1 MNISNASILL
11 IILVSSTCA
20 FSQQNLFN
28 IPSGDITRKGK
39 FFYQHQI
46 NVYSGDQFESKS
58 HLVYGLGKNWDVGLN
73 LVDLPVS
80 LKKGT
85 SFLSAN
91 DAAGVYPF
99 YPLLMATAQK
109 QFDVGHH
116 FQVNV
121 GTQIGGNI
129 PANGGQYNWVYMNY
143 ALGRYNLPDHKGYFI
158 AGPYHAN
165 DVYFGPS
172 SSGQH
177 IGWMFGYEIP
187 LSSRISLMGDFVSGQ
202 NKKSVS
208 TVGGVY
214 NVSKRLQLC
223 FAALLAYPNQELSK
237 GAVIEINWYGYDFKD

>member
-1 MNISNASILL
+1 MNKYTLSIKLMLLLIVSNAS
-11 IILVSSTCA
+11 A
-20 FSQQNLFN
+20 QQNLFN

-46 NVYSGDQFESKS
+46 NVYSANQFESKS

-73 LVDLPVS
+73 LVDLPIS
-80 LKKGT
+80 FKQGT
-85 SFLSAN
+85 SLLSAN
-91 DAAGVYPF
+91 DAAGKYPF
-99 YPLLMATAQK
+99 YPLIMATAQK
-109 QFDVGHH
+109 QFDMGHH
-116 FQVNV
+116 FQVNI

-129 PANGGQYNWVYMNY
+129 PANGGQYNWVYLNY
-143 ALGRYNLPDHKGYFI
+143 VLGRYNLPDHKGYFI

-208 TVGGVY
+208 TIGGVY
-214 NVSKRLQLC
+214 NISKRLQLC
-223 FAALLAYPNQELSK
+223 MAALLAYPNENLSK

>member
-1 MNISNASILL
+1 MKIRIPSLL
-11 IILVSSTCA
+11 LFTFLSATCVA
-20 FSQQNLFN
+20 QQNLFN

-46 NVYSGDQFESKS
+46 NMYSENQFESKS

-73 LVDLPVS
+73 VVDLPIS
-80 LKKGT
+80 FKKGT
-85 SFLSAN
+85 SLVSAN
-91 DAAGVYPF
+91 DKRGTYPY
-99 YPLLMATAQK
+99 YPLWMITAQK

-116 FQVNV
+116 FQINM
-121 GTQIGGNI
+121 GTQAGGNI
-129 PANGGQYNWVYMNY
+129 PANGGHYDWVYKNY
-143 ALGRYNLPDHKGYFI
+143 ALGRYNLGDHKGFFI

-165 DVYFGPS
+165 DVYFGPN

-177 IGWMFGYEIP
+177 FGWMFGYEIP
-187 LSSRISLMGDFVSGQ
+187 LSERISLMGDFISGQ

-223 FAALLAYPNQELSK
+223 VAALLAYPNQELSK

>member
-1 MNISNASILL
+1 MKKRITSTSL
-11 IILVSSTCA
+11 IIILSVSCA
-20 FSQQNLFN
+20 IAQQNLFN
-28 IPSGDITRKGK
+28 IPSGDITQKGK

-46 NVYSGDQFESKS
+46 NVYGADQFESKS
-58 HLVYGLGKNWDVGLN
+58 HLVYGLGKNWDVGVN
-73 LVDLPVS
+73 LVDLPLS

-129 PANGGQYNWVYMNY
+129 PANGGQYSWVYKNY

-208 TVGGVY
+208 TFGGVY
-214 NVSKRLQLC
+214 NINKRLQLC
-223 FAALLAYPNQELSK
+223 LAALIAYPNETLSK
-237 GAVIEINWYGYDFKD
+237 GAVIEINWYGYNFKD

>member
-1 MNISNASILL
+1 MTNRISSYLFLFTLSI
-11 IILVSSTCA
+11 SCA
-20 FSQQNLFN
+20 IAQQNLFN

-46 NVYSGDQFESKS
+46 NAYSASQFESKS

-73 LVDLPVS
+73 FVDLPIS
-80 LKKGT
+80 FQKGT
-85 SFLSAN
+85 SLLSAN
-91 DAAGVYPF
+91 DAAGKFPF

-121 GTQIGGNI
+121 GTQIGGNL
-129 PANGGQYNWVYMNY
+129 PVKGGQYSWAYMNY
-143 ALGRYNLPDHKGYFI
+143 ALGRYNLPDHKGFFI

-172 SSGQH
+172 TSGH
-177 IGWMFGYEIP
+177 HVGWMFGYEIP
-187 LSSRISLMGDFVSGQ
+187 LSDRFSLMGDFVSGQ

-208 TVGGVY
+208 TFGGVY

-223 FAALLAYPNQELSK
+223 VAALLAYPNQNLSK
-237 GAVIEINWYGYDFKD
+237 GAVIEINWYGYNFKD

>member
-1 MNISNASILL
+1 MRVNLIVLATSLSISSVTA
-11 IILVSSTCA
+11 
-20 FSQQNLFN
+20 QQNLFN
-28 IPSGDITRKGK
+28 IPSGDITKKGK

-46 NVYSGDQFESKS
+46 NVYSETQFESKS

-73 LVDLPVS
+73 LVDLPIS

-85 SFLSAN
+85 SLLSAN
-91 DAAGVYPF
+91 DATGKFPF

-121 GTQIGGNI
+121 GTQIGGNL
-129 PANGGQYNWVYMNY
+129 PVNSGQYNWVYMNY

-158 AGPYHAN
+158 AGPYQAN
-165 DVYFGPS
+165 DVFFGPS

-187 LSSRISLMGDFVSGQ
+187 LSNRISLMGDFVSGQ

-208 TVGGVY
+208 TFGGVY
-214 NVSKRLQLC
+214 NINKRLQLC
-223 FAALLAYPNQELSK
+223 VAGLLAFPNQELSK